1 LFQPFY
7 YKHFFP
13 ALLEFHVM
21 RLFVPLP
28 DLTNMSD
35 VTKISFTTVQR
46 NPFEILSHLLL
57 AKDIDLTCYNYP
69 AFDLQPFELQSL
81 TKLKLSCRSSLWSMA
96 ELTAVFSSFPNL
108 EELSLTVGRLADDFN
123 ETVIIPTLPNLTQ

>member
-1 LFQPFY
+1 LFQPFD
-7 YKHFFP
+7 YKHVFP
-13 ALLEFHVM
+13 ALTDLHVS

-35 VTKISFTTVQR
+35 VTKISIAEVQR
-46 NPFEILSHLLL
+46 NPFEILSQLPL
-57 AKDIDLTCYNYP
+57 AKDLDLICNDYP

-81 TKLKLSCRSSLWSMA
+81 TKLKLSCPSSLWSLD

-108 EELSLTVGRLADDFN
+108 EKLYLTVGRLADDFN
-123 ETVIIPTLPNLTQ
+123 ETVTTIT

>member
-1 LFQPFY
+1 LFQAFD

-13 ALLEFHVM
+13 ALTDLHVS
-21 RLFVPLP
+21 RHFVPLP

-35 VTKISFTTVQR
+35 VTKISYARVQR
-46 NPFEILSHLLL
+46 NPFEILSHLPL

-81 TKLKLSCRSSLWSMA
+81 TKLRLSCRSSLWSLD

-123 ETVIIPTLPNLTQ
+123 ETVTTII

>member
-1 LFQPFY
+1 LFQPFF

-13 ALLEFHVM
+13 ALSEFHVM

-35 VTKISFTTVQR
+35 VTKISIADVQR
-46 NPFEILSHLLL
+46 NPFEILSQLPL

-69 AFDLQPFELQSL
+69 AFNLQPFELQSL
-81 TKLKLSCRSSLWSMA
+81 TKLKLSCRSSLWSLG

-108 EELSLTVGRLADDFN
+108 EELYLIVGRLADDFN
-123 ETVIIPTLPNLTQ
+123 ETVTIPT